1 MRRRFCRPPSL
12 LDALP
17 PRTTAPEPAP
27 ALALPV
33 PPPIAVGR
41 RFLALHL
48 PWLEAE
54 RRQLPPEPWAS
65 WESLGQHRQLRAL
78 NPAATIAGLHPGQ
91 ALADALAILPELS
104 LTPADPAAD
113 AAWLRRLALW
123 ALAVTPLAAPN
134 PPDGLLLDIT
144 GVPHL
149 HGGEAALRDKLLA
162 RLARAG
168 LTAEAAIAGNGPAAA
183 ALARQGT
190 GPLARQG
197 TGPLAR
203 QGTGPLARQSR
214 GAITPPGEEARAI
227 APLPLAAL
235 RLPEAEAASLHRLG
249 LRRLG
254 DLLRQPRAP
263 FARRFPATLRA
274 LDAATGQRAT
284 PLQPLRPP
292 AAFSA
297 SREFLSPLV
306 TREAID
312 AVLGVLLETLCAQL
326 AATGQGARRLL
337 MLAFRVDG
345 TRQGIAIGTGLPSR
359 DPRHFARLFR
369 EKLER
374 LAPGFGFERLS
385 LEARQTQAAAGVQAS
400 LAAGGVSAE
409 ARREAL
415 AGLLDRLAQRLT
427 VWRLEPQA
435 SHWPERGAV
444 RRDAFAELADSP
456 PLLMPRPLRLLRRPL
471 ALQATALLPDGP
483 PLQLRLGTRSW
494 RVARAEGPE
503 RVEPEWWREERPFRD
518 YYRVEL
524 ASGARLWLCRS
535 GAAPGSWWLHGRFE

>member
-1 MRRRFCRPPSL
+1 MKRRCCRPPSL

-17 PRTTAPEPAP
+17 PPARAIPPRAGPSAP
-27 ALALPV
+27 ATPA
-33 PPPIAVGR
+33 GR

-54 RRQLPPEPWAS
+54 RRRAAAPWAS
-65 WESLGQHRQLRAL
+65 WETFGQRRQLRAVDR
-78 NPAATIAGLHPGQ
+78 AAAAGLLPGQ
-91 ALADALAILPELS
+91 ALADALAMLPELI
-104 LTPADPAAD
+104 LEPADPAAD
-113 AAWLRRLALW
+113 AAWLRRLGLW
-123 ALAVTPLAAPN
+123 AQAVTPLAALA

-149 HGGEAALRDKLLA
+149 HGGEPPLLAKVVA

-168 LTAEAAIAGNGPAAA
+168 LTAQAAIAGTAQAAA
-183 ALARQGT
+183 ALARLQH
-190 GPLARQG
+190 
-197 TGPLAR
+197 
-203 QGTGPLARQSR
+203 
-214 GAITPPGEEARAI
+214 GAIIAAGEEAPAL

-235 RLPEAEAASLHRLG
+235 RLPEAEAQGLHRLG

-263 FARRFPATLRA
+263 FARRFPATRHLLDTA
-274 LDAATGQRAT
+274 LGIAPC

-292 AAFSA
+292 PEFAAA
-297 SREFLSPLV
+297 REFLEPLV

-312 AVLGVLLETLCAQL
+312 AVLEQLLETLCRQL
-326 AATGQGARRLL
+326 TAAGQGARRLVL
-337 MLAFRVDG
+337 LGYRVDS

-359 DPRHFARLFR
+359 DPRHLARLFR

-374 LAPGFGFERLS
+374 LAPGFGFERLA
-385 LEARQTQAAAGVQAS
+385 LEARVTQAMAAVQSS
-400 LAAGGVSAE
+400 LPAQDGISAE
-409 ARREAL
+409 ARHEAL
-415 AGLLDRLAQRLT
+415 AGLLDRLAQRLP

-435 SHWPERGAV
+435 SHWPERGVA
-444 RRDAFAELADSP
+444 RRDAFAEILPAP
-456 PLLMPRPLRLLRRPL
+456 LPLLPRPLRLLRRPL

-483 PLQLRLGTRSW
+483 PLLLRHGTRSW

-503 RVEPEWWREERPFRD
+503 RIEPEWWREERPSRD

-524 ASGARLWLCRS
+524 ASGARLWVCRG
-535 GAAPGSWWLHGRFE
+535 GAAPGAWWLHGRFE